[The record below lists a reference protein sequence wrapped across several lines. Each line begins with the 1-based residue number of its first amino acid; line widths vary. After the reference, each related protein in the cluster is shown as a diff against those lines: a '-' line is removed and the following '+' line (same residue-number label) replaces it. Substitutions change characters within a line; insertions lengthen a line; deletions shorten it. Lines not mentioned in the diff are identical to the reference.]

1 MGLRFR
7 WLICDGCIGKIDTFF
22 KISAADLKI
31 SKKLPKIQ
39 LPATLGM
46 DELVSHFRKCYVT
59 SDLAPTTRSP
69 IR

>member
-7 WLICDGCIGKIDTFF
+7 WLICDGCIGKIDTLF

-31 SKKLPKIQ
+31 CKKLPKIQ

-46 DELVSHFRKCYVT
+46 DELVSHFRKWFVT